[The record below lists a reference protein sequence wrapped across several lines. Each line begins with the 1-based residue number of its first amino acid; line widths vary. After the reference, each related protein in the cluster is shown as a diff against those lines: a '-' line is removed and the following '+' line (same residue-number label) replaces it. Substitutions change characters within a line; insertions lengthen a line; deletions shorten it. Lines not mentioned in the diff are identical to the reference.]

1 MRLTLTCVAA
11 AAGTLHLCEAS
22 AQSSRNSTGTAAT
35 NSTWTGVTTEMIS
48 SAIDAMNTAWY
59 NETDGRWNSST
70 AWWLT
75 GNALQALCDYM
86 YKTGDRQYLSQ
97 AEGTVEK
104 QSGPLAW
111 WPEGGGEF
119 RADSTD
125 DTGWWALALVRLFD
139 ITSDS
144 GYLDTAELDEEYIY
158 SYWNASTC
166 GGGIVWDIPDLSY
179 KNAIS
184 NELYIKLAASLHNRN
199 PGDTQYLRRA
209 LEVWD
214 WFDSA
219 GMINSDNLV
228 NDGLSE
234 GSNGT
239 CTNNG
244 ATTWTY
250 NQGVILGALSELYL
264 ATGDSGYLDKAKSI
278 ADAVVTSAALSPS
291 GILTEPCEAAGDC
304 DSNQEAFK
312 GIFTRNL
319 AELNIL
325 LADRPYGTYLGNNAQ
340 SAWEN
345 DRNSS
350 DSYGLSWAG
359 AYTDATVGTQSSVL
373 SLLVANIW

>member
-1 MRLTLTCVAA
+1 MRPTLTCFAAVASF
-11 AAGTLHLCEAS
+11 LHLCEAFT
-22 AQSSRNSTGTAAT
+22 QVHWEGPTGYRNE
-35 NSTWTGVTTEMIS
+35 TWTGVSTELIS
-48 SAIDAMNTAWY
+48 SAIEAMNTAWY
-59 NETDGRWNSST
+59 NETDGRWNSTT

-75 GNALQALCDYM
+75 GNTLQSVCDYM
-86 YKTGDRQYLSQ
+86 FKTGDTQYLVD
-97 AEGTVEK
+97 AEGTIEK

-111 WPEGGGEF
+111 WPEGGGNF

-139 ITSDS
+139 ITDDRS
-144 GYLDTAELDEEYIY
+144 YLNTAELDEEYIY

-166 GGGIVWDIPDLSY
+166 GGGILWNIPDLSY

-199 PGDTQYLRRA
+199 PGDTQYLQRA
-209 LEVWD
+209 LRVWK
-214 WFDSA
+214 WFEAS
-219 GMINSDNLV
+219 GMINSANLV
-228 NDGLSE
+228 NDGLTE

-250 NQGVILGALSELYL
+250 NQGVILGGLSELYL
-264 ATGDSGYLDKAKSI
+264 ATGDEEYLSTAKNI
-278 ADAVVTSAALSPS
+278 ADAVVSSAALSPD

-325 LADRPYGTYLGNNAQ
+325 LAGRPYDSYLANNAQ
-340 SAWEN
+340 SVWKN

-350 DSYGLSWAG
+350 DLYGLSWAG
-359 AYTDATVGTQSSVL
+359 PYADATVGTQSSVV

>member
-1 MRLTLTCVAA
+1 MRSTLTCFAAVASF
-11 AAGTLHLCEAS
+11 LHLCEAFT
-22 AQSSRNSTGTAAT
+22 QVHWEGPTGYRNE
-35 NSTWTGVTTEMIS
+35 TWTGVSTELIS
-48 SAIDAMNTAWY
+48 SAIEAMNSAWY
-59 NETDGRWNSST
+59 NETDGRWNSTT

-75 GNALQALCDYM
+75 GNTLQSVCDYM
-86 YKTGDRQYLSQ
+86 FKTGDTQYLVE
-97 AEGTVEK
+97 AEGTIEK

-111 WPEGGGEF
+111 WPEGGGDF

-125 DTGWWALALVRLFD
+125 DT
-139 ITSDS
+139 
-144 GYLDTAELDEEYIY
+144 
-158 SYWNASTC
+158 
-166 GGGIVWDIPDLSY
+166 DLSY

-199 PGDTQYLRRA
+199 PGDTQYLQRA
-209 LEVWD
+209 LRVWK
-214 WFDSA
+214 WFEAS
-219 GMINSDNLV
+219 GMINSANLV
-228 NDGLSE
+228 NDGLTE

-250 NQGVILGALSELYL
+250 NQGVILGGLSELYL
-264 ATGDSGYLDKAKSI
+264 ATGDEEYLNTAKNI
-278 ADAVVTSAALSPS
+278 ADAVVSSAALSPD

-325 LADRPYGTYLGNNAQ
+325 LAGRPYDSYLADNAQ
-340 SAWEN
+340 SAWKN

-350 DSYGLSWAG
+350 DLYGLSWAG
-359 AYTDATVGTQSSVL
+359 PYADATVGTQSSVV